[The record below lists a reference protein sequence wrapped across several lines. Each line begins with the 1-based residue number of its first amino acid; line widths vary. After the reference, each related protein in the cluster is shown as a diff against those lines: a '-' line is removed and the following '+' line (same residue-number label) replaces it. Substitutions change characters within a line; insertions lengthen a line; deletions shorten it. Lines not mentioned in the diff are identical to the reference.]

1 MKLTRTAFMENGAEV
16 SAKRAMD
23 FDKLVTEKGG
33 SSSAKMFPA
42 LMVMMHGMTLN
53 KLADNL
59 GLTKEENEVDV
70 TEEAFDSA
78 VSVVTSEV
86 AESEYSSIV
95 TTLETT
101 MFCFA
106 MSDALFGKENNDDS
120 EKADS

>member
-78 VSVVTSEV
+78 VSVVTSEA
-86 AESEYSSIV
+86 AESEHSFIV

-106 MSDALFGKENNDDS
+106 MSDALFGKENDDDS